1 MKKWR
6 SFNHMKVCIRDFVG
20 WFFGRSSNSAM
31 LVLIDIAEDFNE
43 RDIQQAA
50 NYLVSLK
57 QCRQARKQ
65 SGTQQTTI

>member
-1 MKKWR
+1 MKWH
-6 SFNHMKVCIRDFVG
+6 SIDQQWTCIKDFIG

-31 LVLIDIAEDFNE
+31 LVLIDIAQDFNE

-50 NYLVSLK
+50 DYLVSLK
-57 QCRQARKQ
+57 QLREARKQ